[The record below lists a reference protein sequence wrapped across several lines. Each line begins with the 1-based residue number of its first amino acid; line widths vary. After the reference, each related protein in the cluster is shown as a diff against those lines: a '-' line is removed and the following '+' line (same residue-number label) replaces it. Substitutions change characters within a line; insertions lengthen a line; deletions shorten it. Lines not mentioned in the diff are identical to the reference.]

1 MCRSR
6 GISEVPTT
14 NIIRKMDLTMPSS
27 PDQPTT
33 PYSMADRVTFMIVG
47 GIALVAVLAFFLTG

>member
-1 MCRSR
+1 MA
-6 GISEVPTT
+6 
-14 NIIRKMDLTMPSS
+14 SS

-47 GIALVAVLAFFLTG
+47 GIAVVAVLAFFLTG